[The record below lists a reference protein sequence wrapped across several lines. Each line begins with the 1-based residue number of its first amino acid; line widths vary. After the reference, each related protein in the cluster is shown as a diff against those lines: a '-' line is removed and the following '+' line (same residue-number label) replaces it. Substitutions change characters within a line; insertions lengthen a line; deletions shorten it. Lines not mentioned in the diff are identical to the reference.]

1 MPVGAAIHPVL
12 HVSLLK
18 KKLRTNAVIAT
29 TMPAV
34 DDQGRVKIQPVAILD
49 RKLMK
54 KDNRAVVMELI
65 QWSNMFEED
74 AT

>member
-1 MPVGAAIHPVL
+1 
-12 HVSLLK
+12 
-18 KKLRTNAVIAT
+18 
-29 TMPAV
+29 MPAV

-54 KDNRAVVMELI
+54 KDYRAVVMELI

-74 AT
+74 ATWEILEELSRQFPDFNTDFCGKES